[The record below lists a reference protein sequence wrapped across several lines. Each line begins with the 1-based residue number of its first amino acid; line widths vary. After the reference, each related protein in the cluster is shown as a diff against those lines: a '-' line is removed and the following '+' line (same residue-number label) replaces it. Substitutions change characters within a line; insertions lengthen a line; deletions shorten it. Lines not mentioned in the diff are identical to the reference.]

1 MTNTASSVSR
11 ILFKEI
17 VDGDVRKIHADSNDS
32 DTGGGARDFRFGSY
46 TDLQHIFHAMFPNQI
61 TEPRRRGGVMCPVT
75 IYSGRFY
82 WRDPV
87 SQVVNSQDS
96 FFEPPTDAR
105 PQEGR
110 ITRVHEQTCLSTELM
125 PVASPNNRVFLLL
138 TQMSDG
144 TVWPAYVEER
154 TLRSVGV
161 WAFEITQ
168 KMLNC
173 IDAPRRAGQS
183 VIGYYD
189 FTTNDRYCN

>member
-1 MTNTASSVSR
+1 MTNTANSVSR

-46 TDLQHIFHAMFPNQI
+46 ADLQHIFQSMFPYPVQ
-61 TEPRRRGGVMCPVT
+61 EPRRRSGVVGPVT

-82 WRDPV
+82 WEDPISGEVHNQV
-87 SQVVNSQDS
+87 SY
-96 FFEPPTDAR
+96 FEPPTDAR

-110 ITRVHEQTCLSTELM
+110 ITKIHEHPCLSTVRM
-125 PVASPNNRVFLLL
+125 PISSVNNRVFLLL
-138 TQMSDG
+138 TQMDDG
-144 TVWPAYVEER
+144 TVWPSYVEER
-154 TLRSVGV
+154 TLRSVGT
-161 WAFEITQ
+161 WASEITT

-173 IDAPRRAGQS
+173 IDAPRRANQS